1 MLCEP
6 AAMVCGSLAELR
18 ELRVDGSLLGRVP
31 GIDLPAQTH
40 KNAFMR
46 TTIDLPDE
54 LLRQVKA
61 KAALDGL
68 KLKDLITRYV
78 EQGLRGAP
86 PAAPRRRQRSELPV
100 ARAATGRTLPALTNV
115 EIQRILDEEE
125 AAGGRHY

>member
-1 MLCEP
+1 
-6 AAMVCGSLAELR
+6 
-18 ELRVDGSLLGRVP
+18 
-31 GIDLPAQTH
+31 
-40 KNAFMR
+40 MR

-68 KLKDLITRYV
+68 RLKDLITRYV

-86 PAAPRRRQRSELPV
+86 PAPRRRQRSELPV

-125 AAGGRHY
+125 AAGGRPY